1 MCLKKILLRISRE
14 DNLII
19 RRSILVSWRL
29 TPKIFLPPPT
39 MSYSMINSPLTL
51 HLTPLTYRCM
61 NFQETSIGM
70 SICKES
76 GETEMSTWLQ
86 GVQRVLH
93 AGDMMRLISPSFS
106 AQNSTHQGALDVVD
120 KHAPSTSA
128 RPSSNSPS
136 ITNRKGLSEG
146 ISSPSLAQNST
157 TPGAL
162 DAVDT
167 YAPII
172 SLGPSTNKRKRSQE
186 GSASPSLAP
195 AARKRKI
202 KHPFQ
207 LQLPQQLSPYVI
219 IDGQPHYTPLAQAPA
234 PAPAPVPVPVPAGS
248 SDSPKTV
255 VAADGS
261 SNSNSSERY
270 IDSNRLRQQ
279 VKNGLAAMHGINE
292 GDKWECRLPGGVYL
306 VECLRNELCSMQWF
320 GETVFVWGGKGF
332 GSCVRKVYVNLVWWL
347 MSKW

>member
-1 MCLKKILLRISRE
+1 
-14 DNLII
+14 
-19 RRSILVSWRL
+19 
-29 TPKIFLPPPT
+29 
-39 MSYSMINSPLTL
+39 
-51 HLTPLTYRCM
+51 
-61 NFQETSIGM
+61 
-70 SICKES
+70 
-76 GETEMSTWLQ
+76 
-86 GVQRVLH
+86 
-93 AGDMMRLISPSFS
+93 MRLIGPSFS

-162 DAVDT
+162 DAVDA

-172 SLGPSTNKRKRSQE
+172 SLGPSTNKRKRLQE

-248 SDSPKTV
+248 PDSPKTV

-261 SNSNSSERY
+261 SNSHSSERY

-306 VECLRNELCSMQWF
+306 VECLRNGLCSMQWF
-320 GETVFVWGGKGF
+320 GETVFV
-332 GSCVRKVYVNLVWWL
+332 
-347 MSKW
+347 